1 MNPLAKNSDRSI
13 PAVSAYPLQI
23 VDLGTAISPSLS
35 RMIVPIPSCRSCIM
49 SNWSAYDL
57 QISFYTDPKTPEQL
71 PRIFGGLQRLDLYL
85 TESTNIAL
93 LFDNMEAVGANL
105 KRLSLTAAVPQTTEN
120 QLYAWAMGGQNDLT
134 RYTPQLEELR
144 LSKMDFSDTF
154 EQLSR
159 IIDFHQLIRLELL
172 VESCGLHLSIK
183 DLANS
188 IYTGS
193 GEVNRLQLKHIAVEF
208 VPDLDE
214 REAID
219 LRDAMELIITAC
231 GLIES
236 FHMRYPEANPLKI
249 TLLDFLQAL
258 SLSSHN
264 LQSLSIYCDEFE
276 TLQWDGVA
284 SDLLQWVSQSLRRF
298 PQLRLLHLHVPDC
311 DRLGRSEHNSNA
323 GWDSSILSMQLQT
336 FANQLFGDLYGAGA
350 KLDALVIGHLATVE
364 AIITDA
370 DFVIPL
376 PQQCFVKGE
385 QRDILGRTV
394 AVGVPVTRMML
405 RATQP
410 YTDILDIDHPRTHDA
425 YDAWAGKAM

>member
-1 MNPLAKNSDRSI
+1 MKAHLNGYQHRLK
-13 PAVSAYPLQI
+13 
-23 VDLGTAISPSLS
+23 
-35 RMIVPIPSCRSCIM
+35 
-49 SNWSAYDL
+49 DL

-71 PRIFGGLQRLDLYL
+71 PRIFCGLQRLDLYL

-105 KRLSLTAAVPQTTEN
+105 KRLSLTTADPQTTEN
-120 QLYAWAMGGQNDLT
+120 QLYAWAMGEQNDLT
-134 RYTPQLEELR
+134 RYTPRLEELR

-159 IIDFHQLIRLELL
+159 IIDFHRLIRLELL
-172 VESCGLHLSIK
+172 VESCGLHLFIK

-193 GEVNRLQLKHIAVEF
+193 REVNRLQLKHIAVEF

-231 GLIES
+231 GPIES

-258 SLSSHN
+258 SLSNHN

-284 SDLLQWVSQSLRRF
+284 SDLLQWVSVSSLSKVK
-298 PQLRLLHLHVPDC
+298 QLRLLHLHVPDC

-323 GWDSSILSMQLQT
+323 EWDSSILSMQLQT
-336 FANQLFGDLYGAGA
+336 FANQLFGDLHGAGA

>member
-1 MNPLAKNSDRSI
+1 
-13 PAVSAYPLQI
+13 
-23 VDLGTAISPSLS
+23 
-35 RMIVPIPSCRSCIM
+35 
-49 SNWSAYDL
+49 
-57 QISFYTDPKTPEQL
+57 
-71 PRIFGGLQRLDLYL
+71 
-85 TESTNIAL
+85 
-93 LFDNMEAVGANL
+93 
-105 KRLSLTAAVPQTTEN
+105 
-120 QLYAWAMGGQNDLT
+120 MGGQNDLT

-284 SDLLQWVSQSLRRF
+284 SDLLQWVSVSSL
-298 PQLRLLHLHVPDC
+298 
-311 DRLGRSEHNSNA
+311 
-323 GWDSSILSMQLQT
+323 T
-336 FANQLFGDLYGAGA
+336 GA

-370 DFVIPL
+370 EFVIPL

>member
-13 PAVSAYPLQI
+13 PVVSAYPLQI

-35 RMIVPIPSCRSCIM
+35 KMIVPIPSCRSCIM
-49 SNWSAYDL
+49 TNWSAYGKLRRHRLKDL

-71 PRIFGGLQRLDLYL
+71 PRIFCGLQRLDLYL

-105 KRLSLTAAVPQTTEN
+105 KRLSLTAADPQTTEN
-120 QLYAWAMGGQNDLT
+120 QLYAWAVGEQNDLT
-134 RYTPQLEELR
+134 RYTPRLEELR

-159 IIDFHQLIRLELL
+159 IIDFHRLIRLELL
-172 VESCGLHLSIK
+172 VESCGLHLFIK

-193 GEVNRLQLKHIAVEF
+193 REVNRLQLKHIAVEF

-214 REAID
+214 RETID

-231 GLIES
+231 GPIES

-258 SLSSHN
+258 SLSNHN

-284 SDLLQWVSQSLRRF
+284 SDLLQWVSVSSLSKVK
-298 PQLRLLHLHVPDC
+298 QLAVYCGESAMLGGDMTNKYTTLLV
-311 DRLGRSEHNSNA
+311 S
-323 GWDSSILSMQLQT
+323 
-336 FANQLFGDLYGAGA
+336 
-350 KLDALVIGHLATVE
+350 
-364 AIITDA
+364 
-370 DFVIPL
+370 
-376 PQQCFVKGE
+376 
-385 QRDILGRTV
+385 
-394 AVGVPVTRMML
+394 
-405 RATQP
+405 
-410 YTDILDIDHPRTHDA
+410 A
-425 YDAWAGKAM
+425 YDFACPYRRSYEKDI

>member
-13 PAVSAYPLQI
+13 PVVSAYPLQI

-35 RMIVPIPSCRSCIM
+35 KMIVPIPSCRSCIM
-49 SNWSAYDL
+49 TNWSAYDL

-71 PRIFGGLQRLDLYL
+71 PRIFCGLQRLDLYL

-105 KRLSLTAAVPQTTEN
+105 KRLSLTAADPQTTEN
-120 QLYAWAMGGQNDLT
+120 QLYAWAVGEQNDLT
-134 RYTPQLEELR
+134 RYTPRLEELR

-159 IIDFHQLIRLELL
+159 IIDFHRLIRLELL
-172 VESCGLHLSIK
+172 VESCGLHLFIK

-193 GEVNRLQLKHIAVEF
+193 REVNRLQLKHIAVEF

-214 REAID
+214 RETID

-231 GLIES
+231 GPIES

-258 SLSSHN
+258 SLSNHN

-284 SDLLQWVSQSLRRF
+284 SDLLQWVS
-298 PQLRLLHLHVPDC
+298 
-311 DRLGRSEHNSNA
+311 
-323 GWDSSILSMQLQT
+323 
-336 FANQLFGDLYGAGA
+336 LFGDLHGAGA

>member
-1 MNPLAKNSDRSI
+1 
-13 PAVSAYPLQI
+13 
-23 VDLGTAISPSLS
+23 
-35 RMIVPIPSCRSCIM
+35 
-49 SNWSAYDL
+49 
-57 QISFYTDPKTPEQL
+57 
-71 PRIFGGLQRLDLYL
+71 
-85 TESTNIAL
+85 
-93 LFDNMEAVGANL
+93 
-105 KRLSLTAAVPQTTEN
+105 
-120 QLYAWAMGGQNDLT
+120 
-134 RYTPQLEELR
+134 
-144 LSKMDFSDTF
+144 MDFSDTF

-284 SDLLQWVSQSLRRF
+284 SDLLQWVSVSSLTIFEKVSTAAPATPPRTGLRPPGKKRTQFQRWVGFLDTVYAAANFRQPTLRRF
-298 PQLRLLHLHVPDC
+298 VWS
-311 DRLGRSEHNSNA
+311 GREA
-323 GWDSSILSMQLQT
+323 RC
-336 FANQLFGDLYGAGA
+336 FG
-350 KLDALVIGHLATVE
+350 IGHLATVE

>member
-13 PAVSAYPLQI
+13 PVVSAYPLQI

-35 RMIVPIPSCRSCIM
+35 KMIVPIPSCRSCIM
-49 SNWSAYDL
+49 TNWSAY
-57 QISFYTDPKTPEQL
+57 
-71 PRIFGGLQRLDLYL
+71 
-85 TESTNIAL
+85 ESTNIAL

-105 KRLSLTAAVPQTTEN
+105 KRLSLTAADPQTTEN
-120 QLYAWAMGGQNDLT
+120 QLYAWAVGEQNDLT
-134 RYTPQLEELR
+134 RYTPRLEELR

-159 IIDFHQLIRLELL
+159 IIDFHRLIRLELL
-172 VESCGLHLSIK
+172 VESCGLHLFIK

-193 GEVNRLQLKHIAVEF
+193 REVNRLQLKHIAVEF

-214 REAID
+214 RETID

-231 GLIES
+231 GPIES

-258 SLSSHN
+258 SLSNHN

-284 SDLLQWVSQSLRRF
+284 SDLLQWVSVSSLSKVK
-298 PQLRLLHLHVPDC
+298 QLAVYCGESAMLGGDMTNKYTTLLV
-311 DRLGRSEHNSNA
+311 S
-323 GWDSSILSMQLQT
+323 
-336 FANQLFGDLYGAGA
+336 
-350 KLDALVIGHLATVE
+350 
-364 AIITDA
+364 
-370 DFVIPL
+370 
-376 PQQCFVKGE
+376 
-385 QRDILGRTV
+385 
-394 AVGVPVTRMML
+394 
-405 RATQP
+405 
-410 YTDILDIDHPRTHDA
+410 A
-425 YDAWAGKAM
+425 YDFACPYRRSYEKDI

>member
-1 MNPLAKNSDRSI
+1 
-13 PAVSAYPLQI
+13 
-23 VDLGTAISPSLS
+23 
-35 RMIVPIPSCRSCIM
+35 
-49 SNWSAYDL
+49 
-57 QISFYTDPKTPEQL
+57 
-71 PRIFGGLQRLDLYL
+71 
-85 TESTNIAL
+85 
-93 LFDNMEAVGANL
+93 
-105 KRLSLTAAVPQTTEN
+105 
-120 QLYAWAMGGQNDLT
+120 
-134 RYTPQLEELR
+134 
-144 LSKMDFSDTF
+144 MDFSDTF

-284 SDLLQWVSQSLRRF
+284 SDLLQWVS
-298 PQLRLLHLHVPDC
+298 
-311 DRLGRSEHNSNA
+311 
-323 GWDSSILSMQLQT
+323 LQT

-370 DFVIPL
+370 EFVIPL

>member
-1 MNPLAKNSDRSI
+1 
-13 PAVSAYPLQI
+13 
-23 VDLGTAISPSLS
+23 
-35 RMIVPIPSCRSCIM
+35 
-49 SNWSAYDL
+49 
-57 QISFYTDPKTPEQL
+57 
-71 PRIFGGLQRLDLYL
+71 
-85 TESTNIAL
+85 
-93 LFDNMEAVGANL
+93 MEAVGANL
-105 KRLSLTAAVPQTTEN
+105 KRLSLTTADPQTTEN
-120 QLYAWAMGGQNDLT
+120 QLYAWAMGEQNDLT
-134 RYTPQLEELR
+134 RYTPRLEELR

-159 IIDFHQLIRLELL
+159 IIDFHRLIRLELL
-172 VESCGLHLSIK
+172 VESCGLHLFIK

-193 GEVNRLQLKHIAVEF
+193 REVNRLQLKHIAVEF

-231 GLIES
+231 GPIES

-258 SLSSHN
+258 SLSNHN

-284 SDLLQWVSQSLRRF
+284 SDLLQWVSVSSLSKVKQLAVYCGESAMLGGDMTNKYTTLLQSLRRF

-323 GWDSSILSMQLQT
+323 EWDSSILSMQLQT
-336 FANQLFGDLYGAGA
+336 FANQLFGDLHGAGA

-405 RATQP
+405 HATQP